1 MAGGRPDDR
10 SQVEAPDECEN
21 HRSLKRE
28 RGVGDLRDA
37 SPKGHLTGKGPGLGE
52 RSDNSKISQISIPSL
67 ALQAFMT
74 RVVSFLY
81 DPAHPGAGLDR
92 TGPE

>member
-10 SQVEAPDECEN
+10 WQVEAPDECEN

-28 RGVGDLRDA
+28 RGDGDLRDLA
-37 SPKGHLTGKGPGLGE
+37 VVGSLAVTWALSGQRPFW
-52 RSDNSKISQISIPSL
+52 RRISQISNPSL

-81 DPAHPGAGLDR
+81 DPAQPGAVLS
-92 TGPE
+92 